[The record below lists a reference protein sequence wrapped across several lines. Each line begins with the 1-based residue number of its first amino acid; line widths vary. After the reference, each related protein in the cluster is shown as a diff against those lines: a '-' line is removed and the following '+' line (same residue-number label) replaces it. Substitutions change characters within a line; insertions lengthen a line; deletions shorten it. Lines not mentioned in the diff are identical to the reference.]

1 MRYLKIL
8 SLVVLSL
15 VLMTACKNKDN
26 NRGDNDAVV
35 GEWVLVSWNEETP
48 EFNVYISFAADGSF
62 AIYQQVWSLD
72 YELFT
77 GTFTVSGD
85 SLKGTYADGS
95 KWASEYKF
103 VKSDNTL
110 TLVDSADVTG
120 VYEKCTIPEEIIAEA
135 TTTRSE
141 EVVPFL

>member
-26 NRGDNDAVV
+26 NKGDRDAVE
-35 GEWVLVSWNEETP
+35 GEWALVSWNEETP
-48 EFNVYISFAADGSF
+48 EFSVYISFAADGSF

-85 SLKGTYADGS
+85 TLKGTYADGT

>member
-1 MRYLKIL
+1 M

-26 NRGDNDAVV
+26 NRGDNDGVV

-85 SLKGTYADGS
+85 SLKGTYADGT

-110 TLVDSADVTG
+110 TLVDSAEVTS

>member
-26 NRGDNDAVV
+26 NRGDKDAVV

-77 GTFTVSGD
+77 GTFTISGD
-85 SLKGTYADGS
+85 TLKGTYADGS

-103 VKSDNTL
+103 AKSDNTL

-135 TTTRSE
+135 TTTRSA

>member
-26 NRGDNDAVV
+26 NRGDKAAVV
-35 GEWVLVSWNEETP
+35 GEWALVSWNEETP
-48 EFNVYISFAADGSF
+48 EFSVYISFAADGSF

-77 GTFTVSGD
+77 VTFSVFFFC
-85 SLKGTYADGS
+85 LKGTYADGT

-103 VKSDNTL
+103 AKSDNTL
-110 TLVDSADVTG
+110 TLVDSADVAG

>member
-1 MRYLKIL
+1 M

-26 NRGDNDAVV
+26 NRGDKAAVV
-35 GEWVLVSWNEETP
+35 GEWALVSWNEETP

-77 GTFTVSGD
+77 GTFTISGD
-85 SLKGTYADGS
+85 TLKGAYADGS

-103 VKSDNTL
+103 AKSDNTL
-110 TLVDSADVTG
+110 TLVDSTKGSEVTS

>member
-1 MRYLKIL
+1 M

-26 NRGDNDAVV
+26 NRGDNDGVV

-77 GTFTVSGD
+77 GTFTISGD
-85 SLKGTYADGS
+85 TLKGTYADGS

-103 VKSDNTL
+103 AKSDNTL
-110 TLVDSADVTG
+110 TLVDSTDVTS
-120 VYEKCTIPEEIIAEA
+120 VYEKCTIPEEIITEA

>member
-1 MRYLKIL
+1 M

-26 NRGDNDAVV
+26 NRGDNDGVV

-77 GTFTVSGD
+77 GTFTISGD
-85 SLKGTYADGS
+85 SLKGTYADGT

-120 VYEKCTIPEEIIAEA
+120 VYEKCLYLCQPQGIMINGKGQQ
-135 TTTRSE
+135 
-141 EVVPFL
+141 VK

>member
-85 SLKGTYADGS
+85 TLKGTYADGT

-110 TLVDSADVTG
+110 TLVDSKDVTG

>member
-72 YELFT
+72 YELFA
-77 GTFTVSGD
+77 GTYTTSGD
-85 SLKGTYADGS
+85 TLKGTYADGS

-103 VKSDNTL
+103 AKSNNTL
-110 TLVDSADVTG
+110 TLVDSTDVTG

-135 TTTRSE
+135 TTTRSK

>member
-15 VLMTACKNKDN
+15 VLMTACKNKNN
-26 NRGDNDAVV
+26 NRGDKDAIL
-35 GEWVLVSWNEETP
+35 GEWALVSWNEETP
-48 EFNVYISFAADGSF
+48 EFSVYISFAADGSF

-77 GTFTVSGD
+77 GTFTISGD
-85 SLKGTYADGS
+85 SLKGTYADGT

-110 TLVDSADVTG
+110 TLIDSVDVTS

-135 TTTRSE
+135 TTTRSQ

>member
-1 MRYLKIL
+1 M

-26 NRGDNDAVV
+26 NRGDKDAVV

-77 GTFTVSGD
+77 GTFTISGD
-85 SLKGTYADGS
+85 TLKGTYADGS

-103 VKSDNTL
+103 AKSDNTL

-135 TTTRSE
+135 TTTRSQ

>member
-77 GTFTVSGD
+77 GTFTISGD
-85 SLKGTYADGS
+85 TLKGTYADGS

-103 VKSDNTL
+103 AKSDNTL

-135 TTTRSE
+135 TTTRSA

>member
-26 NRGDNDAVV
+26 NRGDKDAVV

-77 GTFTVSGD
+77 GTFTISGD
-85 SLKGTYADGS
+85 TLKGTYADGT

-120 VYEKCTIPEEIIAEA
+120 VYEKCAIPEEIIAEA
-135 TTTRSE
+135 TSTRSE

>member
-26 NRGDNDAVV
+26 NRGDKDAVV

-77 GTFTVSGD
+77 GTFTISGD
-85 SLKGTYADGS
+85 TLKGTYADGS

-135 TTTRSE
+135 TTTRSA